1 MVMTPPFHGVN
12 GGSIPSRATKLYIMF
27 KLNQLSNIKSHEADD
42 GTLLFQTMKVHD
54 DAGDVY
60 EAQITEYVFRL
71 NITKSG
77 ERIDFTHDLL
87 LEILTQ
93 VEKIQFEIG

>member
-1 MVMTPPFHGVN
+1 MVRTPPFHGVN

-60 EAQITEYVFRL
+60 KAQITEDVFRL
-71 NITKSG
+71 YITKSVFVIVFILF
-77 ERIDFTHDLL
+77 RIVFFQ
-87 LEILTQ
+87 LELIFLI
-93 VEKIQFEIG
+93 VNRV

>member
-1 MVMTPPFHGVN
+1 
-12 GGSIPSRATKLYIMF
+12 
-27 KLNQLSNIKSHEADD
+27 
-42 GTLLFQTMKVHD
+42 MKVHD

-60 EAQITEYVFRL
+60 KAQITEDVFRL
-71 NITKSG
+71 YITKSG

>member
-1 MVMTPPFHGVN
+1 MVRTSPFHGAN

-27 KLNQLSNIKSHEADD
+27 KYNQLTNIKSHEADD
-42 GTLLFQTMKVHD
+42 KTLLFQTMNIHD

-60 EAQITEYVFRL
+60 KAEITEDVFRVYT
-71 NITKSG
+71 TKNG
-77 ERIDFTHDLL
+77 QHIDFTHDLL

-93 VEKIQFEIG
+93 VEKIQLEIG